1 MSSKKVRA
9 WFVDKTKRLGIIEKG
24 TSVVT
29 QDGHTSDWTSITEVK
44 PLKLYTISLDADLD
58 TSDLTNTWTMIPL
71 QFHEAL
77 VFKAIAGGYKDPRNM
92 DFDVAQYFDR
102 EYEKSLKEAKKFAK
116 SNYQTVGVV
125 SSQDF

>member
-58 TSDLTNTWTMIPL
+58 TSALTNTWTMIPL

-102 EYEKSLKEAKKFAK
+102 EYEKSLKKLRSLLKAIIKLL
-116 SNYQTVGVV
+116 V
-125 SSQDF
+125 

>member
-44 PLKLYTISLDADLD
+44 PLKLSPNVCCL
-58 TSDLTNTWTMIPL
+58 
-71 QFHEAL
+71 
-77 VFKAIAGGYKDPRNM
+77 
-92 DFDVAQYFDR
+92 
-102 EYEKSLKEAKKFAK
+102 
-116 SNYQTVGVV
+116 TVGNKEF
-125 SSQDF
+125 SLSLLNSALDL